1 MLLRREVIIA
11 PVVMR
16 VRMLRQRC
24 IPVDLA
30 GSVDDGVAVAL
41 LLLALL
47 LGGALPAVAVNMAA
61 TSATVRT
68 IPIWEALRMDPSS

>member
-47 LGGALPAVAVNMAA
+47 LGGAPAVAVNMAA